1 MPNTP
6 MRLTIKT
13 TDERRMDY
21 SGYNGLSR
29 EELEIELAGDILAFI
44 DRVSTREPLLPLKI
58 YEGCG

>member
-1 MPNTP
+1 
-6 MRLTIKT
+6 MRLTINT

>member
-1 MPNTP
+1 